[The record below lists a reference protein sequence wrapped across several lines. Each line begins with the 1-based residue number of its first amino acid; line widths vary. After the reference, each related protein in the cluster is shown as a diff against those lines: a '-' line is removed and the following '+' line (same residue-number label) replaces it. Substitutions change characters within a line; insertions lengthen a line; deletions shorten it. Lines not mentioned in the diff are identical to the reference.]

1 MGVNAVTFAA
11 MTDLHLDIMHDG
23 MMRIDAF
30 LNAAQKADVDFII
43 QLGDFSYPKDT
54 STCLCA
60 PEKMPINLKYAM
72 ECPTAIPKLEIL
84 QKFNSFPKPKY
95 HLLGNHECDFCSKA
109 DALEMYGMKSPYYAF
124 HFNGWHFI
132 VLDGNYYRDENG
144 NLADYYYGKYFETT
158 DLPYLGEKQLLWLRQ
173 EILESDSDEPIVI
186 FSHQPLYACPRGLR
200 NVDDLQESI
209 LEGRNAGKQIRLCM
223 NGHVHRD
230 IRHFENGILYYTLN
244 SISNYWAGTAY
255 ATRRYSPEIEEKFPN
270 LQFVVPYKEPIYAIV
285 RLDENGMTVKGVE
298 GHFVP
303 PSPEKTGITVPLT
316 PSVASWSLAWKDF
329 ASLHGDV

>member
-1 MGVNAVTFAA
+1 MKTQPVTFAA

-30 LNAAQKADVDFII
+30 LYAAQKADVDFII

-72 ECPTAIPKLEIL
+72 ECPTEIPKLEIL
-84 QKFNSFPKPKY
+84 NKYNLFSKPKY

-109 DALEMYGMKSPYYAF
+109 DALEMYGMEKPYYSF
-124 HFNGWHFI
+124 HLKGWHFI
-132 VLDGNYYRDENG
+132 VLDGNSYRDEHG
-144 NLADYYYGKYFETT
+144 DLVDYNFGKYFETT
-158 DLPYLGEKQLLWLRQ
+158 DLPYLGEQQLVWLR
-173 EILESDSDEPIVI
+173 EEVLSATEPIVI

-200 NVDDLQESI
+200 NVDDLQKI
-209 LEGRNAGKQIRLCM
+209 IREGRAAGKRIQFCM

-255 ATRRYSPEIEEKFPN
+255 ATHRYSSEIEAKFPN
-270 LQFVVPYKEPIYAIV
+270 LQFVVPYADPIYAIV
-285 RLDENGMTVKGVE
+285 TLDENGVSVKGVE

-316 PSVASWSLAWKDF
+316 PSVASWSFAWDEF
-329 ASLHGDV
+329 ETLQGDV